1 MKITAIGGSGLIGKQ
16 LVARLQALGHEAVA
30 AAPSLG
36 VDTLT
41 GKGLAQALEGAQT
54 VVDVSN
60 SPSFE
65 GQAVMEFFTQSTRN
79 LLAAEAAAGVKH
91 HLVLSIIG
99 IDRLPANS
107 YFQAKLAQET
117 LVRESGIPFTI
128 VRAAQFFEFAAGIA
142 YTAAEGDT
150 VRLPSALVQ
159 PIASAEVADALA
171 HLAVDAPAYGVLEL
185 AGPEALGLDEFVR
198 GALAASRDPRPVIT
212 DETKGYFGAPLEKRS
227 LISQSGGAILAA
239 TRLDDWL
246 KQQSNS

>member
-1 MKITAIGGSGLIGKQ
+1 MKIVVVGGSGLIGKQ
-16 LVARLQALGHEAVA
+16 LVVRLRELGHEAVA
-30 AAPSLG
+30 ASPSLG
-36 VDTLT
+36 VNTLT
-41 GKGLAQALEGAQT
+41 GEGLARALDGAGV

-65 GQAVMEFFTQSTRN
+65 GQAVMEFFTKSGRN
-79 LLAAEAAAGVKH
+79 LLDAEAAAGVKH

-99 IDRLPANS
+99 TDRLPANS

-117 LVRESGIPFTI
+117 LIRESGIPFTL
-128 VRAAQFFEFAAGIA
+128 VRAAQFFEFAGGIA
-142 YTAAEGDT
+142 YTAAEADT

-159 PIASAEVADALA
+159 PIASADVADALA
-171 HLAVDAPAYGVLEL
+171 RLAVGAPANGVVEL

-198 GALAASRDPRPVIT
+198 RALAASHDPRPVIT

-227 LISQSGGAILAA
+227 LIPQSDRAILAA

-246 KQQSNS
+246 KQQSGS

>member
-1 MKITAIGGSGLIGKQ
+1 MKITVVGGSGLIGKQ
-16 LVARLQALGHEAVA
+16 LVTRLQALGHEAVA
-30 AAPSLG
+30 ASPSLG

-41 GKGLAQALEGAQT
+41 GKGLVQALEGAQA

-65 GQAVMEFFTQSTRN
+65 GHAVMEFFTQSTRN

-99 IDRLPANS
+99 TDRLPANS

-117 LVRESGIPFTI
+117 LIRESGIPFTI

-159 PIASAEVADALA
+159 PIAAAEVAEALA
-171 HLAVDAPAYGVLEL
+171 HLAMDAPANSVIEL
-185 AGPEALGLDEFVR
+185 AGPEPLGLDDFVR
-198 GALAASRDPRPVIT
+198 RALAANRDPRPVIT
-212 DETKGYFGAPLEKRS
+212 DETKGYFGAPLEERS
-227 LISQSGGAILAA
+227 LIPQSERAILAA

-246 KQQSNS
+246 KQQSGS